1 MKYLKKYLE
10 SNSIEMDE
18 EDIDFISKLF
28 LSLEDELMIE
38 RSYSVGYF
46 NVSDNEYKISLL
58 TNIYTEEKFISIIAN
73 IDLKSCPITYSEIQ
87 SLWLNFISCI
97 ETYGYEL
104 KNKDDM
110 NLFDVRSYE
119 LGGNEKEKIIKVY
132 LGWDIIY
139 R

>member
-1 MKYLKKYLE
+1 MYLKKYLE

-18 EDIDFISKLF
+18 EDLDFISKIF

-38 RSYSVGYF
+38 RSYSSGYF

-58 TNIYTEEKFISIIAN
+58 TNIYTGEKVITITAK

-87 SLWLNFISCI
+87 SLWTNFISYI

-104 KNKDDM
+104 KNKDSKK
-110 NLFDVRSYE
+110 LFDVRSYD

-132 LGWDIIY
+132 LGGDIIY

>member
-18 EDIDFISKLF
+18 EDLDFISKLF

-58 TNIYTEEKFISIIAN
+58 PEEKAISIIAN

-104 KNKDDM
+104 KNKDNM
-110 NLFDVRSYE
+110 NLFDVRSY
-119 LGGNEKEKIIKVY
+119 GGNEKEKIIKVY
-132 LGWDIIY
+132 LGGDIIY